1 MANLE
6 KKIQDISIKIQDFNI
21 IDILKSGN
29 TDGDN
34 NITLNLIQNLE
45 KKLDAKTKYAEE
57 KIGKLEED
65 MYKTIKDFQNLK
77 NAHDLTNRN
86 IEHLKD
92 KNNKFENHLKELE
105 NYIKNLEKEINKKIE
120 EENNKLQE
128 EFNNKIEELKNLIN
142 SSETLPIQSDDK
154 DKNQN
159 ENATSNFFTDNK
171 FKEINRKLLDLDKQI
186 KLMPTHLGIDQIKSD
201 INALKSGI
209 VTKSNISDYQELK
222 ELINELQR
230 NLTLL
235 KDQFED
241 FNSNQTANDDI
252 QKIKS
257 KLEQLNNKV
266 HELYTNSLENNQASH
281 FKNTNIDLTKYL
293 EINVFNDFKTQVIKE
308 FNNVNENFTELRKLI
323 DEILNALKTKT
334 TFKDLKALE
343 EDFLSK
349 LEELRLACSKK
360 FADKIETSKNIKYL
374 DSQIKNIINI
384 YIKKME
390 KGDNW
395 LLAKKPLGNLCA
407 SCESYIGELKDNS
420 NYVPW
425 NKYPMRD
432 PNDKLYRMGNGF
444 SKMLQMIQIDEN
456 EKYMANNYATTQNF
470 YNNNSPQGS
479 QNLNATGNLPKI
491 KQHNNTNQTENNT
504 ANYNVAITEDDDEN
518 QPKIMKIYK
527 KNK

>member
-1 MANLE
+1 M
-6 KKIQDISIKIQDFNI
+6 QDFNI

-29 TDGDN
+29 TEGGDN

-45 KKLDAKTKYAEE
+45 KKLDVKTKYAEE
-57 KIGKLEED
+57 KISKIEED
-65 MYKTIKDFQNLK
+65 LYKLTKDFQNLK

-86 IEHLKD
+86 IDHLKD
-92 KNNKFENHLKELE
+92 KTNNFENKLNELN
-105 NYIKNLEKEINKKIE
+105 NYIKNLENELNKKIE
-120 EENNKLQE
+120 DENNKLQE
-128 EFNNKIEELKNLIN
+128 DFNNKIEELRNLIN
-142 SSETLPIQSDDK
+142 SNDSLPVPAENEKDSNKNDNAVSSFFSE
-154 DKNQN
+154 
-159 ENATSNFFTDNK
+159 NK
-171 FKEINRKLLDLDKQI
+171 FKEINRKILELDKQI
-186 KLMPTHLGIDQIKSD
+186 KLIPTHLGIDQIKSD
-201 INALKSGI
+201 ISQLKAGLL
-209 VTKSNISDYQELK
+209 TKSNISDYQELK
-222 ELINELQR
+222 ELLYELQK
-230 NLTLL
+230 NLTSL

-241 FNSNQTANDDI
+241 FNSNQTDHDDI

-266 HELYTNSLENNQASH
+266 HELYNTSIENNQNSH
-281 FKNTNIDLTKYL
+281 YKNNNIDMSKYL
-293 EINVFNDFKTQVIKE
+293 EIGTFNDFKTQVIKE
-308 FNNVNENFTELRKLI
+308 FNNVNVNFTELRKLI

-334 TFKDLKALE
+334 TYKDLKALE
-343 EDFLSK
+343 DDFLTK

-360 FADKIETSKNIKYL
+360 FADKLETSKNIKYL
-374 DSQIKNIINI
+374 DSQIKNIINV

-456 EKYMANNYATTQNF
+456 EKLMANNYATTQNF
-470 YNNNSPQGS
+470 YNNSGRN
-479 QNLNATGNLPKI
+479 QNVNENLPKI
-491 KQHNNTNQTENNT
+491 NQHNNNQTSDNINN
-504 ANYNVAITEDDDEN
+504 NNNQNNNIVITEDDDEN